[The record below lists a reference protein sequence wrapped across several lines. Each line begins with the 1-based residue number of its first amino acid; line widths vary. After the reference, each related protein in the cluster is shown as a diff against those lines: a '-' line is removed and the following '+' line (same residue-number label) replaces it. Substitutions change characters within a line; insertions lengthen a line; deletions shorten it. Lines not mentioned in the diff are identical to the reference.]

1 MTATIDEYILG
12 KTLGE
17 GATAKV
23 KLGTTAD
30 GSEFAL
36 KIFKGFN

>member
-1 MTATIDEYILG
+1 MTATIDGYKLG

-23 KLGTTAD
+23 KLGISAD
-30 GSEFAL
+30 GTEFAI
-36 KIFKGFN
+36 KIFKRDE